1 VFRPDRPTTLP
12 ALARRAVARLD
23 GRCRSGSTHP
33 VTLCRHRAV
42 HVLESTRSVAEKDY
56 SHRDV
61 VDKLGI
67 KPGFAVAFADE
78 PLAVDAAL
86 RARVLDRTG
95 RGPAAAD
102 EPVDVALIGA
112 NDSTEVETVLQR
124 WRQRIDQAGGIWL
137 LTPKR
142 GQPGYVD
149 QRDLILAG
157 PGAGV
162 VDNKICSVSDTLSGM
177 RFVIRK
183 SDRVY
188 S

>member
-1 VFRPDRPTTLP
+1 M
-12 ALARRAVARLD
+12 
-23 GRCRSGSTHP
+23 
-33 VTLCRHRAV
+33 
-42 HVLESTRSVAEKDY
+42 AERDY

-67 KPGFAVAFADE
+67 KPGFAVAFEAA
-78 PLAVDAAL
+78 PLPIPVDLAA
-86 RARVLDRTG
+86 RALARTG
-95 RGPAAAD
+95 RGAASAAEGVDAVLVGAD
-102 EPVDVALIGA
+102 ASTDVG
-112 NDSTEVETVLQR
+112 EVLDR
-124 WRQRIDQAGGIWL
+124 WRRRIDPAGGIWL

-157 PGAGV
+157 PAARV
-162 VDNKICSVSDTLSGM
+162 VDNKICSVSDTLSGI

-183 SDRVY
+183 ADRIY